1 MLIVGGGEIDM
12 MGSSEEELEHRGVN
26 HHAAVEGAS
35 DNDLPNAL
43 AAALGDR
50 QRSEGAIFETP
61 RDNRENKAASKVQSS
76 LMNIAGVLNIK
87 KAMAAQNRKGG
98 TAGSM
103 LSPTGCQSMH

>member
-12 MGSSEEELEHRGVN
+12 MGSSEEDLQHRGEN
-26 HHAAVEGAS
+26 NAVMDGGS

-61 RDNRENKAASKVQSS
+61 RDNRDNKVACKVQSS
-76 LMNIAGVLNIK
+76 LMNIAGVLNVK
-87 KAMAAQNRKGG
+87 KAMAA
-98 TAGSM
+98 
-103 LSPTGCQSMH
+103 